1 MHWVLVDLNQ
11 CELNWIQIK
20 GQEDIKPVALLCGPA
35 CLLPYY
41 RMLLLVLKSDRLP
54 FSFLSILSLYPNPS
68 LCPFPESD
76 SWIFVFGFAGIYHA
90 STWALWM
97 LDWPLQLVSEPALC
111 FFSSCSKYTIADAFL
126 YEQSTRSRGNKE
138 REAVHAAVRGP
149 ESPLCW
155 NTIWLL
161 FIHLALQIDSSSWP
175 LSSTCHELDK
185 NTILSFKHNQEVAM
199 WRKWNN
205 DLGLHLLPE
214 FIFIWSKDA

>member
-76 SWIFVFGFAGIYHA
+76 SWIFVFGFAGIYHT

-138 REAVHAAVRGP
+138 REAV
-149 ESPLCW
+149 CM
-155 NTIWLL
+155 
-161 FIHLALQIDSSSWP
+161 P
-175 LSSTCHELDK
+175 LSVVLNHHCAETPYGYFSFTL
-185 NTILSFKHNQEVAM
+185 LSRLIH
-199 WRKWNN
+199 R
-205 DLGLHLLPE
+205 LGLWVPLVMNWTRTL
-214 FIFIWSKDA
+214 F